1 MPDIMHKGNTEVQ
14 YVVIPSE
21 DVLPYARQIGKG
33 WNLSEIMTDL
43 LENLVVVLLTHSI
56 FALFLGPASLEIWL
70 KAIVFVSFF
79 LSSFILMGLQQ
90 TEIYPLEF
98 LNSIQSIRL

>member
-33 WNLSEIMTDL
+33 
-43 LENLVVVLLTHSI
+43 
-56 FALFLGPASLEIWL
+56 
-70 KAIVFVSFF
+70 
-79 LSSFILMGLQQ
+79 
-90 TEIYPLEF
+90 
-98 LNSIQSIRL
+98 